1 MALLAVSEALE
12 RILAVARVMGAETVK
27 LSEALGRITA
37 TDIKAKHNQPPFQA
51 SAMDGYA
58 VMHDDIATLPSSLKL
73 IGVAAAG
80 HGFKGALKHGQA
92 VRILTGAP
100 LLKGADTVV
109 IQENVTAV
117 GNQITVN
124 EITTRGRNIRA
135 LGLDFAKGTVLVRAG
150 TKLGARDIGL
160 LASGDHAMIR
170 VRMKPRVAILT
181 TGDELALPGAKRRA
195 DQINSSN
202 SFALAAFAKACG
214 AEVIDLGII
223 NDDLTAITEAINRA
237 SKSDVLI
244 TTGGASVG
252 DHDFVQEA
260 LRRAGVKIDFWKI
273 AMRPGKPFMF
283 GTKGKLRVL
292 GLPGNPVAAMVCVQL
307 FLKPMLETML
317 GIAASPTPT
326 MARLGADIGANDQ
339 RQDYLRAILSVSEDG
354 ARIATPAP
362 KQDSS
367 MQRVMQTAT
376 CLIVRDAFAMPAKIG
391 SLVPI
396 LLFPDGV

>member
-100 LLKGADTVV
+100 LPKGADTVV

-223 NDDLTAITEAINRA
+223 NDDLTAITQAINRA

>member
-1 MALLAVSEALE
+1 MALVAVSEALE
-12 RILAVARVMGAETVK
+12 RILAVARLMSTETVK
-27 LSEALGRITA
+27 LSDALGRITA

-58 VMHDDIATLPSSLKL
+58 IRHLDIATLPASLNL
-73 IGVAAAG
+73 IGVSAAG
-80 HGFKGALKHGQA
+80 HGFRRLVKSGEA

-100 LLKGADTVV
+100 MPKGADTVV
-109 IQENVTAV
+109 IQENVRVDGKAVTVLEATAL
-117 GNQITVN
+117 
-124 EITTRGRNIRA
+124 GRNIRKA
-135 LGLDFAKGTVLVRAG
+135 GLDFAKGDVLVVRG
-150 TKLGARDIGL
+150 KKLGARDIGL
-160 LASGDHAMIR
+160 LASGDHTMIR

-181 TGDELALPGAKRRA
+181 TGDELALPGTKRRA
-195 DQINSSN
+195 DQITSSN

-223 NDDLTAITEAINRA
+223 KDDLIAITKAITRA
-237 SKSDVLI
+237 SKADVLI

-283 GTKGKLRVL
+283 GSKGKLRVL

-307 FLKPMLETML
+307 FLKPMIETML
-317 GIAASPTPT
+317 GITPSTTPT
-326 MARLGADIGANDQ
+326 MARLGADLAANDQ
-339 RQDYLRAILSVSEDG
+339 RQDYLRANLSVIEDG
-354 ARIATPAP
+354 ARVATPAP

-376 CLIVRDAFAMPAKIG
+376 CLIVREAFALPAKAG

>member
-37 TDIKAKHNQPPFQA
+37 ADIKAKHNQPPFQA

-100 LLKGADTVV
+100 LPKGADTIV

-117 GNQITVN
+117 GKQITVN
-124 EITTRGRNIRA
+124 EITTQGRNIRA

-181 TGDELALPGAKRRA
+181 TGDELALPGANRRA

-223 NDDLTAITEAINRA
+223 NDDLTAITKAINRA

-292 GLPGNPVAAMVCVQL
+292 GLPGNPVAALVCAQL
-307 FLKPMLETML
+307 FLKPLLEKMQGLVVST
-317 GIAASPTPT
+317 TPI
-326 MARLGADIGANDQ
+326 MARLGADVSANDL
-339 RQDYLRAILSVSEDG
+339 RQDYLRANLTLGEDG
-354 ARIATPAP
+354 ARLATPAL

-376 CLIVRDAFAMPAKIG
+376 CLIVRDAFAPAAKTG

-396 LLFPDGV
+396 LLFSDGV

>member
-1 MALLAVSEALE
+1 MALLPVSEALA
-12 RILAVARVMGAETVK
+12 RILATARLASMETIT
-27 LSEALGRITA
+27 LSEALGRFTA

-58 VMHDDIATLPSSLKL
+58 VVHDDIAILPVSLNL
-73 IGVAAAG
+73 IGVSAAG
-80 HGFKGALKHGQA
+80 HGFKGVVKRGQA

-100 LLKGADTVV
+100 LPKGADTVV
-109 IQENVTAV
+109 TQENVTAV
-117 GNQITVN
+117 GKQINVN
-124 EITTRGRNIRA
+124 DATAMGRNIRA
-135 LGLDFAKGTVLVRAG
+135 AGLDFAKGVVLVKAG

-160 LASGDHAMIR
+160 LASGGHAMIR
-170 VRMKPRVAILT
+170 VRIKPRVAIIA
-181 TGDELALPGAKRRA
+181 TGDELALPGTTRRA
-195 DQINSSN
+195 DQITSSN

-214 AEVIDLGII
+214 AEVIDRGII
-223 NDDLTAITEAINRA
+223 KDDLRAITSAIKRA
-237 SKSDVLI
+237 SSADVLI

-283 GTKGKLRVL
+283 GSKGKLRVL

-307 FLKPMLETML
+307 FLKPLIESML
-317 GIAASPTPT
+317 GVAPSTTPT
-326 MARLGADIGANDQ
+326 MARLGADIPANDQ
-339 RQDYLRAILSVSEDG
+339 RQDYLRAILSVGEDG
-354 ARIATPAP
+354 ARVATPAP

-367 MQRVMQTAT
+367 MQRVMQTAN
-376 CLIVRDAFAMPAKIG
+376 CLIVRDAFALPAKTG
-391 SLVPI
+391 VLVPI

>member
-1 MALLAVSEALE
+1 MALLPVSDALA
-12 RILAVARVMGAETVK
+12 RILTSARLMGVETVK

-58 VMHDDIATLPSSLKL
+58 VIHDDIATLPATLKL
-73 IGVAAAG
+73 IGVSAAG
-80 HGFKGALKHGQA
+80 HGFKGVLKRGQA

-100 LLKGADTVV
+100 LPKGADTVV
-109 IQENVTAV
+109 IQENVNAV
-117 GNQITVN
+117 GEQITVN
-124 EITTRGRNIRA
+124 EATAQGRNIRA
-135 LGLDFAKGTVLVRAG
+135 LGLDFTTGAVLVQAG
-150 TKLGARDIGL
+150 IKLGARDIGL

-170 VRMKPRVAILT
+170 VRRKPRVAILT

-195 DQINSSN
+195 DQITTSN
-202 SFALAAFAKACG
+202 SFALTAFAKASG
-214 AEVIDLGII
+214 AEVIDLGIVK
-223 NDDLTAITEAINRA
+223 DDLTATIKAIKRA
-237 SKSDVLI
+237 SSAGVLI

-283 GTKGKLRVL
+283 GSKGKLRVL
-292 GLPGNPVAAMVCVQL
+292 GLPGNPVAAMVCAQL
-307 FLKPMLETML
+307 FLKPLLETML
-317 GIAASPTPT
+317 GVTPSTTPT
-326 MARLGADIGANDQ
+326 MARLGADIPANDQ
-339 RQDYLRAILSVSEDG
+339 RQDYLRAILSISEDG
-354 ARIATPAP
+354 ARIATPAL

-367 MQRVMQTAT
+367 IQRVMQTAT
-376 CLIVRDAFAMPAKIG
+376 CLIVRDAFAQPAKTG

-396 LLFPDGV
+396 LLFPEGA

>member
-1 MALLAVSEALE
+1 
-12 RILAVARVMGAETVK
+12 
-27 LSEALGRITA
+27 
-37 TDIKAKHNQPPFQA
+37 
-51 SAMDGYA
+51 
-58 VMHDDIATLPSSLKL
+58 
-73 IGVAAAG
+73 
-80 HGFKGALKHGQA
+80 
-92 VRILTGAP
+92 
-100 LLKGADTVV
+100 
-109 IQENVTAV
+109 QENVTAD
-117 GNQITVN
+117 GKKITVN
-124 EITTRGRNIRA
+124 EATMRGRNIRA
-135 LGLDFAKGTVLVRAG
+135 LGLDFTKGTVLVRAG

-223 NDDLTAITEAINRA
+223 KDDLTAITKAINRA

-307 FLKPMLETML
+307 FLKPMIETML
-317 GIAASPTPT
+317 GIAASTTPI

-339 RQDYLRAILSVSEDG
+339 RQDYLRAILSVGEDG

-376 CLIVRDAFAMPAKIG
+376 CLIVRDAFAMPAKMG

-396 LLFPDGV
+396 LLFSDGV